1 MPRSKDFRDL
11 PSPPELIER
20 LSRALDGARMGIWD
34 WDLRDDSV
42 RFDRRWCEQLGLDP
56 ASTPNRLETWSSRV
70 HPDDLPH
77 VLAAVRDHIEGRTSD
92 YEHVYRIRHADGEW
106 HHFLDRGRVSER
118 DAAGQ
123 PVRVTGIDLDITRGE
138 VHLQARLQQ
147 EQVLREFIALVP
159 TPVALLDTQLRYVA
173 ASDVW
178 VKALDLEG
186 REYLGHDALA
196 LRPQAAPVFRDA
208 LHRALSGASLGSEE
222 QRIDR
227 PDGRERWMAWSVRPW
242 RREGAITGVVMAA
255 EDVTAR
261 VLRRR
266 EREEEIAASVGALA
280 LFAGGVSHEINT
292 PLQALSVAG
301 DLLERE
307 LAHPEP
313 DRMQLRELTANVI
326 EMTERASAITRALR
340 MLARDARFDP
350 EESVDVAAVLEHV
363 EALHRT
369 RFESSSVALLLIN
382 ETNSTHARA
391 HPSELLRM
399 LMSLLENAFE
409 AAQQRD
415 RWVRLHA
422 LLEDGMIVFR
432 VEDGGPGLAPEHVA
446 QLGHPF
452 FTTKPP
458 GHGSGLGLHL
468 VRTIAERSGGSLTFV
483 AGAPNTM
490 FELRVPAHEPACAPE
505 RAP

>member
-1 MPRSKDFRDL
+1 MPRTKDFSDT
-11 PSPPELIER
+11 PSHLELIER

-34 WDLRDDSV
+34 WDLRDDTV

-56 ASTPNRLETWSSRV
+56 ATTPNQLDTWSSRV
-70 HPDDLPH
+70 HPDDLPRAM
-77 VLAAVRDHIEGRTSD
+77 AAVREHLEGRAPF
-92 YEHVYRIRHADGEW
+92 YEIVYRVRHADGRW
-106 HHFLDRGRVSER
+106 RHFLDRGRVSER
-118 DAAGQ
+118 DEAGR
-123 PVRVTGIDLDITRGE
+123 PVRMTGTDIDITRGE
-138 VHLQARLQQ
+138 VHLQSLVEQ
-147 EQVLREFIALVP
+147 EEVLRSFVDLVP
-159 TPVALLDTQLRYVA
+159 TAVALIDTQGRYVA
-173 ASDVW
+173 ASAAWLRTAELV
-178 VKALDLEG
+178 G
-186 REYLGHDALA
+186 RDYVGQEVLG
-196 LRPQAAPVFRDA
+196 LRPEASPVFREA
-208 LHRALSGASLGSEE
+208 LRRGLAGEATGSEE
-222 QRIDR
+222 QRIDD
-227 PDGRERWMAWSVRPW
+227 PKTGRERWLRWSMQPW
-242 RREGAITGVVMAA
+242 RRDGQVAGVVAA
-255 EDVTAR
+255 VEDVTAR
-261 VLRRR
+261 VRRRR

-292 PLQALSVAG
+292 PLQALAVAG

-313 DRMQLRELTANVI
+313 DRAQLRELTANVI

-350 EESVDVAAVLEHV
+350 EESVDIAAVLEHV

-369 RFESSSVALLLIN
+369 RFESSSVALLLVN
-382 ETNSTHARA
+382 ETGSTHARA

-432 VEDGGPGLAPEHVA
+432 VEDGGPGVPPEHLA
-446 QLGHPF
+446 QLGQPF
-452 FTTKPP
+452 FTTKPV

-468 VRTIAERSGGSLTFV
+468 VRTIAERSGGSLLLV
-483 AGAPNTM
+483 ADAPNTM
-490 FELRVPAHEPACAPE
+490 FELRVPAHAPEPA
-505 RAP
+505 R